1 MHRPTFWGP
10 ISLGE
15 IEVIMANPPP
25 PPAWPGQ
32 QQAAQSVV
40 TETIAPGPYGGF
52 WIRFVAYL
60 IDGLIISV
68 AASVIVAI
76 FAAFLILSRQEF
88 DIEEPAPVIIFGAI
102 LMGLAFIVINWLYEA
117 LMTSSPRG
125 ATLGKMAI
133 GVRIV
138 RVDGAQLSFGRATA
152 RHFLK
157 VMITPLV
164 PLAIGYLM
172 AAFTARKRA
181 LHDVL
186 ADTLVVKVL

>member
-1 MHRPTFWGP
+1 
-10 ISLGE
+10 
-15 IEVIMANPPP
+15 MANPPP
-25 PPAWPGQ
+25 PPAWSS
-32 QQAAQSVV
+32 QSQVAEV
-40 TETIAPGPYGGF
+40 IAPGPYGGF
-52 WIRFVAYL
+52 WIRFVAYM
-60 IDGLIISV
+60 IDGLVLAVPIS
-68 AASVIVAI
+68 IGI
-76 FAAFLILSRQEF
+76 AFLVVVFGDRWTDHDSSAAIVGVTALLLL
-88 DIEEPAPVIIFGAI
+88 VLII
-102 LMGLAFIVINWLYEA
+102 INWLYEA

-138 RVDGAQLSFGRATA
+138 RVDGVQLSFGRATA

-186 ADTLVVKVL
+186 ADTLVVKIA

>member
-1 MHRPTFWGP
+1 MHRP

-15 IEVIMANPPP
+15 KAAVTNAPP
-25 PPAWPGQ
+25 PPAWSDR
-32 QQAAQSVV
+32 QSVA
-40 TETIAPGPYGGF
+40 IAEVGRPGGF
-52 WIRFVAYL
+52 WIRFIAYL
-60 IDGLIISV
+60 LDALIVSI
-68 AASVIVAI
+68 AAAVIVGIFIAI
-76 FAAFLILSRQEF
+76 VLLSDESIDDSNDSLF
-88 DIEEPAPVIIFGAI
+88 IIGSAI
-102 LMGLAFIVINWLYEA
+102 VMVLALIVINWLYEA

-125 ATLGKMAI
+125 ATLGKQAL
-133 GVRIV
+133 GLRII
-138 RVDGAQLSFGRATA
+138 RADGAQLSFGRATA

-186 ADTLVVKVL
+186 AETLVIRLH

>member
-1 MHRPTFWGP
+1 
-10 ISLGE
+10 
-15 IEVIMANPPP
+15 MANAPP

-32 QQAAQSVV
+32 PQTIDV
-40 TETIAPGPYGGF
+40 IAPGPYGGF

-60 IDGLIISV
+60 IDGLVLTIV
-68 AASVIVAI
+68 AAVIVAI
-76 FAAFLILSRQEF
+76 FVAFAILTGVEH
-88 DIEEPAPVIIFGAI
+88 DGEEPSLEIILGI
-102 LMGLAFIVINWLYEA
+102 VLMILAFIVINWLYEA

-125 ATLGKMAI
+125 ATLGKMAV
-133 GVRIV
+133 GARIV
-138 RVDGAQLSFGRATA
+138 RADGAQLSFGRATA

-186 ADTLVVKVL
+186 ADTLVLKSH

>member
-1 MHRPTFWGP
+1 
-10 ISLGE
+10 
-15 IEVIMANPPP
+15 MASAPPP
-25 PPAWPGQ
+25 PSWPDRQ
-32 QQAAQSVV
+32 PMV
-40 TETIAPGPYGGF
+40 IDIGPPGGF

-60 IDGLIISV
+60 LDAFIVSI
-68 AASVIVAI
+68 AAGVIVGIFIAI
-76 FAAFLILSRQEF
+76 VLLSDQSIDDSNDSLF
-88 DIEEPAPVIIFGAI
+88 IIGGAI
-102 LMGLAFIVINWLYEA
+102 VMVLALIVINWLYEA

-125 ATLGKMAI
+125 ATLGKQAL
-133 GVRIV
+133 GLRII
-138 RVDGAQLSFGRATA
+138 RADGAQLSFGRATA

-186 ADTLVVKVL
+186 AETLVIRLH